1 MIPRCNVH
9 SLPRSG
15 GLFLLT
21 STTTVVL
28 AEDGL
33 EESLLT
39 EGARSLINEEAA
51 HVLLLLAC
59 WRCLLMLQSLRTG
72 GRLAAVSC
80 LRMRACV
87 VVGIEALWVA
97 SINVSVKRTLV
108 TAGGRWSSRQF
119 DLC

>member
-9 SLPRSG
+9 SLPRAS
-15 GLFLLT
+15 LFLLT
-21 STTTVVL
+21 STAAAVL

-33 EESLLT
+33 EESLLA

-59 WRCLLMLQSLRTG
+59 WRCLLMLQSLCTG
-72 GRLAAVSC
+72 GRLAGVSC
-80 LRMRACV
+80 LRMMARV

-97 SINVSVKRTLV
+97 SINVSVERTLV

>member
-1 MIPRCNVH
+1 MIPRCHVP
-9 SLPRSG
+9 SLPRA
-15 GLFLLT
+15 GLFLLN
-21 STTTVVL
+21 STAAVAL

-59 WRCLLMLQSLRTG
+59 WRGLLMLQSLRAG
-72 GRLAAVSC
+72 GRLAGVSC

-87 VVGIEALWVA
+87 VVGIEAPWVA
-97 SINVSVKRTLV
+97 SINVSVKRALV
-108 TAGGRWSSRQF
+108 TAGGRRSSRQF